1 MPRLKK
7 KRKQQDALS
16 ASRASSGNRVRK
28 AIRLSSPLR
37 LNSFRMKNFA
47 KLPRARSQQKIPP
60 FANLQVQAPD
70 ACCNG

>member
-47 KLPRARSQQKIPP
+47 KLQKARSQQKIPP
-60 FANLQVQAPD
+60 VADLQVQAPD

>member
-16 ASRASSGNRVRK
+16 ASRASSGDRVRK
-28 AIRLSSPLR
+28 VFLLYFPLR

-47 KLPRARSQQKIPP
+47 KLQRARSQQEIPP